1 MKKLNLFVLSLLS
14 IMLLTSCDQ
23 LEDIFG
29 NNDNSHENWMF
40 AYAENYVDSLN
51 AIFSNE
57 GYVAL
62 FGGTEMNLN
71 SNTEELERTI
81 YVAKADFESGMVD
94 EDNAT
99 LIVVDSTYMPIQISS
114 KKCIIRFS
122 PFENGNFSCLVNYG
136 EDDDW
141 TEYDGF
147 NIGVLKT
154 TSELHTRS
162 LATGGVSDFT
172 IANVLKA
179 LDSINGIKGCFQAT
193 SMKECVSEGVGVFS
207 NFSPN
212 DEVGITGGLISAG
225 LTKSLSSGLLSI
237 LSYAGDKISD
247 GPLKYLGPVRL
258 SIENVE
264 QLDAQSCKIG
274 YMVDGLHEYG
284 MANSDLYFE
293 LRNVKTGKY
302 YPRLYLEPKNGYE
315 NAVIANL
322 EPGEYGIILHIR
334 TKKYNWEYTTYPE
347 VKFSIFNL
355 ELDKYEIE
363 ENPQYEDGAVNFK
376 MNIFLKGNEDGLKD
390 IQQFG
395 YYTKYAN
402 AIPDYKEVKNISSI
416 FESTPLTYELL
427 IPRDGF
433 SDETINYTTFQAK
446 PSIDYYIGVYVVLK
460 NGEIT
465 HFDEQTIENL
475 IYEEKPEVTTLD
487 AVTVSQNEATLK
499 CEFDNCLFW
508 GGERGIEYTDG
519 SSNDYLLLDVT
530 KEDGI
535 CEFYLTDLK
544 PNTNY
549 KYRAYYEIN
558 EKKMYGELRTFT
570 TEESEGCTDGNHVH
584 AVDLGL
590 SVKWACCNVGASSPE
605 GYGSYFAWGETSSKS
620 DYGWDTYKYSHDQ
633 FWALTKYCND
643 SDYGYNGYTDNKT
656 TLDLIDDA
664 ARSNWG
670 GSWRMPTTIELQELI
685 NRNNCT
691 WTWTTLNGIKG
702 YKVTSKSNGN
712 SIFLP
717 AAGYRD
723 GTDVYYDGS
732 YDLYYGSYWSSSLI
746 SDNPYEAYR
755 LYFYSDDV

>member
-14 IMLLTSCDQ
+14 IMLLTSCDK

-29 NNDNSHENWMF
+29 NDDNSHENWMF

-172 IANVLKA
+172 IANALKVL
-179 LDSINGIKGCFQAT
+179 DIINGIKGCFQAT

-212 DEVGITGGLISAG
+212 DEVGITGGLINAG

-355 ELDKYEIE
+355 ELDRYEIDD
-363 ENPQYEDGAVNFK
+363 NPQYENGVVNFK
-376 MNIFLKGNEDGLKD
+376 MNIFLKGNEDGLEG

-395 YYTKYAN
+395 YYIKYAN
-402 AIPDYKEVKNISSI
+402 AIDYKVVNNLSSI
-416 FESTPLTYELL
+416 FESTPLTYELS

-433 SDETINYTTFQAK
+433 SDETINYTTFEAK

-460 NGEIT
+460 NGNIV
-465 HFDEQTIENL
+465 HFDEETIEDLVYNRKPSFSISNIAVTDRGPYSDGIGRDSYMSYTVDYSVDGGL
-475 IYEEKPEVTTLD
+475 FVSEIYEKYGENWTSSGAEYLIF
-487 AVTVSQNEATLK
+487 N
-499 CEFDNCLFW
+499 EFDDNTTNTRK
-508 GGERGIEYTDG
+508 GTIYYDSEYTKASPISFFAILKNGKKHQFNQGMTFQGG
-519 SSNDYLLLDVT
+519 S
-530 KEDGI
+530 
-535 CEFYLTDLK
+535 
-544 PNTNY
+544 
-549 KYRAYYEIN
+549 
-558 EKKMYGELRTFT
+558 
-570 TEESEGCTDGNHVH
+570 
-584 AVDLGL
+584 L
-590 SVKWACCNVGASSPE
+590 SVN
-605 GYGSYFAWGETSSKS
+605 GSTRSISFTR
-620 DYGWDTYKYSHDQ
+620 TP
-633 FWALTKYCND
+633 
-643 SDYGYNGYTDNKT
+643 TDEYPKP
-656 TLDLIDDA
+656 LII
-664 ARSNWG
+664 
-670 GSWRMPTTIELQELI
+670 IE
-685 NRNNCT
+685 
-691 WTWTTLNGIKG
+691 
-702 YKVTSKSNGN
+702 
-712 SIFLP
+712 
-717 AAGYRD
+717 D
-723 GTDVYYDGS
+723 
-732 YDLYYGSYWSSSLI
+732 
-746 SDNPYEAYR
+746 
-755 LYFYSDDV
+755 

>member
-1 MKKLNLFVLSLLS
+1 MKNLNLFVLSLLS
-14 IMLLTSCDQ
+14 IMLFTSCDQ

-29 NNDNSHENWMF
+29 NDDYSHENWKF

-62 FGGTEMNLN
+62 FGGTGISLN
-71 SNTEELERTI
+71 SDTEELERII
-81 YVAKADFESGMVD
+81 YVAKADFETGIVD

-136 EDDDW
+136 DEDEW

-147 NIGVLKT
+147 NIGTLKNT
-154 TSELHTRS
+154 GELHTRS

-172 IANVLKA
+172 IANALKA
-179 LDSINGIKGCFQAT
+179 LDIINGIKGCFQAT

-315 NAVIANL
+315 NAIIANL

-355 ELDKYEIE
+355 ELDRYEIE
-363 ENPQYEDGAVNFK
+363 DNPQYEDGVVNFK
-376 MNIFLKGNEDGLKD
+376 MNVFLKGNEDGLKG
-390 IQQFG
+390 IQQIG
-395 YYTKYAN
+395 YYIKYAN
-402 AIPDYKEVKNISSI
+402 AIDYKVVNNLSSI
-416 FESTPLTYELL
+416 FESTPLTYELS

-433 SDETINYTTFQAK
+433 SDETINYTTFEAK
-446 PSIDYYIGVYVVLK
+446 PSIDYYIGVYVVSK
-460 NGEIT
+460 NGNIL
-465 HFDEQTIENL
+465 HFDEETIKGLE
-475 IYEEKPEVTTLD
+475 YKQKPMIKFTSGEVTGGEIIDESEDGIRYKTYYAFECDIKGCFWLEHIQY
-487 AVTVSQNEATLK
+487 TVSQSNFNNYWDPLSPDTDGLWK
-499 CEFDNCLFW
+499 FNGW
-508 GGERGIEYTDG
+508 VEYTNSISINSYYTMYLRNGNIMTSANGIDLSCSSG
-519 SSNDYLLLDVT
+519 SGTTNISGGTRGLLNSMMISK
-530 KEDGI
+530 KEI
-535 CEFYLTDLK
+535 IQ
-544 PNTNY
+544 TNVSL
-549 KYRAYYEIN
+549 YEI
-558 EKKMYGELRTFT
+558 KKL
-570 TEESEGCTDGNHVH
+570 
-584 AVDLGL
+584 
-590 SVKWACCNVGASSPE
+590 K
-605 GYGSYFAWGETSSKS
+605 
-620 DYGWDTYKYSHDQ
+620 Q
-633 FWALTKYCND
+633 
-643 SDYGYNGYTDNKT
+643 
-656 TLDLIDDA
+656 
-664 ARSNWG
+664 
-670 GSWRMPTTIELQELI
+670 
-685 NRNNCT
+685 
-691 WTWTTLNGIKG
+691 
-702 YKVTSKSNGN
+702 
-712 SIFLP
+712 
-717 AAGYRD
+717 
-723 GTDVYYDGS
+723 
-732 YDLYYGSYWSSSLI
+732 
-746 SDNPYEAYR
+746 
-755 LYFYSDDV
+755 